1 MTSFYMVEHLLFC
14 EQIIDS
20 KANFE
25 QPNVPPMDVANA
37 SKHVVQ
43 IVKVRFFN
51 LQSLI
56 CSLKDELLVT
66 TNVSTTHWILEV
78 PCQNA

>member
-1 MTSFYMVEHLLFC
+1 LFC

-25 QPNVPPMDVANA
+25 KSNVPPMDVANA

-56 CSLKDELLVT
+56 CRLKDELLVT
-66 TNVSTTHWILEV
+66 TNISTTHWILEV
-78 PCQNA
+78 PSQNA